1 MSSENVE
8 TVREFITSLWIPEKK
23 QSALA
28 LLSSELLAR
37 EAASLPYGGEYK
49 GVVGFEKLLENVA
62 AVADL
67 EILRK
72 TFRDADDVVIGDMD
86 VRLTARTNGR
96 SLETR
101 VVELYEVADGMI
113 SRAAT
118 YSIRTPRPSSICV
131 FLSAVLIDDD
141 GC

>member
-1 MSSENVE
+1 MPSENVE

-28 LLSSELLAR
+28 LLSSDFVAR

-62 AVADL
+62 TVADL

-72 TFRDADDVVIGDMD
+72 TFRDADDVVLGDMD
-86 VRLTARTNGR
+86 VRLTARKDGR

-101 VVELYEVADGMI
+101 VLELYEVSDGMI
-113 SRAAT
+113 SSCDIFYKDTKAVVDL
-118 YSIRTPRPSSICV
+118 CV
-131 FLSAVLIDDD
+131 
-141 GC
+141 